1 MVYIYKGKK
10 YRSMKFPMLEYI
22 FNKLTENGTK
32 GMTEDHTFTLKDISE
47 GYRACGIPEPA
58 SISNTIL
65 DLTRKFGDI
74 TARLP
79 PSIIAHGYDMRKK
92 TGPDPKTGDNLA
104 GEFVYVGV
112 GNTLPAWH
120 LWTEEPD
127 QAIVVENKIPQKI
140 AKYLSNDEGALFSAI
155 DYCDVLSLAIY
166 GHDHPNTILRIQN
179 PMKWQPNEIDGL
191 YFSDFEGL
199 DTLYPTEAKALSTR
213 DDINLVQ
220 MLGGYLTIT
229 QRLPNV
235 KVIPLGIK
243 MITNGMRIGVFVG
256 ADDHLE
262 IARHIKVTFEPPIA
276 SWRSGPRRRGEPP
289 IMMDSLFPDM

>member
-1 MVYIYKGKK
+1 MVYIHNGME
-10 YRSMKFPMLEYI
+10 YRSKKFPMLEHI

-32 GMTEDHTFTLKDISE
+32 GIGQDHTFTLKDISE

-79 PSIIAHGYDMRKK
+79 PSIIAYGYDMRKK
-92 TGPDPKTGDNLA
+92 TGVDPKTGASFA
-104 GEFVYVGV
+104 GEFVYVGL
-112 GNTLPAWH
+112 GNTLLSWH

-127 QAIVVENKIPQKI
+127 QIVVVSNKVPPKI

-166 GHDHPNTILRIQN
+166 GYDHPGTILRIQN

-191 YFSDFEGL
+191 YFSDFEGV

-213 DDINLVQ
+213 DDINLEQ
-220 MLGGYLTIT
+220 MLGAYRTIT

-235 KVIPLGIK
+235 KVVPLGIK
-243 MITNGMRIGVFVG
+243 MIQNGMRIGLFNG
-256 ADDHLE
+256 ADDQLE
-262 IARHIKVTFEPPIA
+262 ITRHIKITFDPPIS
-276 SWRSGPRRRGEPP
+276 SWRAGPRRRGDSPA
-289 IMMDSLFPDM
+289 MMDTLFPDM